1 MPYGGKVKSQQV
13 SLSEDDPQACLKNA
27 IFQVTELANCTVGDL
42 HVTSVTITPKKGETG
57 WQVNAKCGLQGE
69 KAAWKSAGHL
79 PKSKFDERATFLL
92 SLLEQAALKAKIPQ
106 PETADVTADNA
117 DLVTRPS
124 TMLQTAT
131 SIAHKAYWQ
140 INKRKSTNPH
150 GRNRLQVWCPVHVCE
165 ESRRK
170 ARKGNKEEKSESGRQ
185 GEEEAKTL
193 ASVG

>member
-27 IFQVTELANCTVGDL
+27 IFQVTALANCTVGDL
-42 HVTSVTITPKKGETG
+42 HVTSVVITPKKGRTG
-57 WQVNAKCGLQGE
+57 WQVDAKCGLQGE
-69 KAAWKSAGHL
+69 KAAWQSVGHL
-79 PKSKFDERATFLL
+79 SKSKFDERASFLL
-92 SLLEQAALKAKIPQ
+92 SLLEQAALKAKMPQ

-117 DLVTRPS
+117 DLATRPS

-131 SIAHKAYWQ
+131 SIAPKAYWQ
-140 INKRKSTNPH
+140 INNRNCPNPH
-150 GRNRLQVWCPVHVCE
+150 GRNRLQVWRPVHVCE

-170 ARKGNKEEKSESGRQ
+170 AREENEEEKSGSRGQ

-193 ASVG
+193 A